1 MIHVRGISKDKEG
14 SRWENMKNCLIFNEL
29 KMSGGGHDKSRLL
42 TNYQNPREM
51 AGKEFSD
58 EKISI
63 KFSNSVFCLNIYY
76 WVWTGLC
83 RIINVSCYLVHVH
96 SSQRRCVQI
105 IISCVLP
112 VSGHNLWQSCL
123 GLWLTATCCVFLSP
137 VSQYL
142 SHHMME
148 VTAVPWYKLQTNDHN
163 K

>member
-1 MIHVRGISKDKEG
+1 MEMIHVRGISKDKEG

-29 KMSGGGHDKSRLL
+29 KMSGVGHDKSRLL

-96 SSQRRCVQI
+96 SSQKRCVQI
-105 IISCVLP
+105 IISCLGSQSLAILP
-112 VSGHNLWQSCL
+112 WTVINNYLLCISISFESISLTWWRWQ
-123 GLWLTATCCVFLSP
+123 
-137 VSQYL
+137 QYL
-142 SHHMME
+142 DTSCKQM
-148 VTAVPWYKLQTNDHN
+148 TITSNN
-163 K
+163 